1 MSDTPST
8 NPPPPPMELS
18 SAASTEGAGQRTDE
32 GKGRIFPCE
41 KCGADLEFHIG
52 AQSLKCPYCSH
63 VKELEVKEDE
73 TVAEQDFHAMLESLA
88 EKRQQEGHGE
98 ELETAEVNCTSCGAT
113 VTFSGTLTSSECAY
127 CGAPTQRRGVHKSKD
142 RVPVD
147 GVLPFQ
153 VRREKARDALKKWV
167 TSRWFAPNEFL
178 KRGVDGRFNGVY
190 MPFWTFDSMTA
201 NSYRGERGVHYWVTT
216 GSGENKRRTR
226 RTRWHSARGSFQRF
240 FDDVL
245 VCAATGLPKK
255 QVQALEPWPL
265 QKCRPFNQEI
275 LAGYLAE
282 TYKISLKKGFGE
294 AKTRIDEAL
303 RQDVRRRIGGDEQRI
318 HSISTRHNTLTYK
331 HLLLP
336 VWLLTYRYSEKPYRV
351 VVNAATGE
359 VQGERPYSWVKITL
373 AVLAVLAV
381 VIGIWIA
388 TQS

>member
-1 MSDTPST
+1 
-8 NPPPPPMELS
+8 MELS

-52 AQSLKCPYCSH
+52 AQSLKCPYCGH
-63 VKELEVKEDE
+63 VKELEAKADE
-73 TVAEQDFHAMLESLA
+73 AVAEQDFAAMLESLR
-88 EKRQQEGHGE
+88 EKRTEGQSE
-98 ELETAEVNCTSCGAT
+98 DLETAEVNCSSCGAT

-127 CGAPTQRRGVHKSKD
+127 CGAPTQRRGVHKSAN

-153 VRREKARDALKKWV
+153 VKRQKAKGNLKEWV

-201 NSYRGERGVHYWVTT
+201 NSYRGQRGEHYWVTV
-216 GSGENKRRTR
+216 GSGDNKRRTR
-226 RTRWHSARGSFQRF
+226 KTRWHPASGSFERF

-245 VCAATGLPKK
+245 VCAGDGLPKK
-255 QVQALEPWPL
+255 QVQSLEPWPL
-265 QKCRPFNQEI
+265 QKCLPFNQEI

-282 TYKISLKKGFGE
+282 TYKLSLHKGFGE
-294 AKTRIDEAL
+294 AKKRIDDE
-303 RQDVRRRIGGDEQRI
+303 VREQVRFHIGGDEQRI
-318 HSISTRHNTLTYK
+318 QNISTHYNALTYK

-336 VWLLTYRYSEKPYRV
+336 IWLLTYRYNDKPYRV
-351 VVNAATGE
+351 VVNAGTGE

-373 AVLAVLAV
+373 AVLLVLAV
-381 VIGIWIA
+381 VGGIWA
-388 TQS
+388 LTQA